1 MLTAL
6 YNAIDKQSCTL
17 NVTFKHNRNYINY
30 THSIKISLPIGTL
43 HPRPF
48 PPIVYLGLA
57 FHHSDGNSSEGA
69 RLKTI
74 ATPSSYA

>member
-30 THSIKISLPIGTL
+30 THSIKISYWHIKIHYIRGL
-43 HPRPF
+43 F
-48 PPIVYLGLA
+48 PPLYISAQRFIIVMGTVVRA
-57 FHHSDGNSSEGA
+57 PA
-69 RLKTI
+69 
-74 ATPSSYA
+74 